1 MRRSVCKREKPCVFV
16 FYAAPLYIGFQML
29 PDQLNFRGD
38 KMGKIAILPKNRDTH
53 DPHRHL
59 LTRRSLPVRYMGD
72 FSIPGILV
80 DRLPEAIRLLEEH
93 RFEIITQNR
102 CSEIVTNDLQ
112 HLRELFGVLD
122 NEGIDYGFADLAD
135 RIYQG

>member
-1 MRRSVCKREKPCVFV
+1 MFV
-16 FYAAPLYIGFQML
+16 FCAAPLYIDDWL
-29 PDQLNFRGD
+29 VPDQPNFHGD
-38 KMGKIAILPKNRDTH
+38 TMGKIAILPQNRDEH

-59 LTRRSLPVRYMGD
+59 LNRQSLPVYYMGD

-93 RFEIITQNR
+93 RFDVITHNR
-102 CSEIVTNDLQ
+102 CSEVVTNDLQ
-112 HLRELFGVLD
+112 HMRELFSVLK
-122 NEGIDYGFADLAD
+122 NRGFDYGFADLAD